1 LHDIIILKMNKLRS
15 REIPFSGQKEP
26 PCRDCQGFRKKYYPK
41 GGDFF
46 TEPRSGSTLTIPERH
61 SGIFAQR
68 KGDFPVLRNP
78 LRIIENLWF

>member
-1 LHDIIILKMNKLRS
+1 LHNLIILKMNKLRN

-26 PCRDCQGFRKKYYPK
+26 LCRDCQGFCEKYEPSAARS
-41 GGDFF
+41 GDFLQNRAAA
-46 TEPRSGSTLTIPERH
+46 PTLTRPKKH

-78 LRIIENLWF
+78 L